1 LTLVVI
7 LLALKDMLNYNVQ
20 KQNKEIVV
28 NRERIQADLPQ
39 LQELISF

>member
-1 LTLVVI
+1 MVI